1 MLELHEF
8 LSEIKASPE
17 FRAAVFRAAVAS
29 GYDPKAGDE
38 SIAEELEGRITVLI
52 GQILFELSDETYRD
66 RTHNRRKLYDEG
78 CKGPLCLKAERDRSR
93 KRYQK
98 GNPGASRNRR
108 KSQIDDAVLN
118 YICEQYMQRINNNPD
133 LKGVA

>member
-1 MLELHEF
+1 MLELYEF
-8 LSEIKASPE
+8 LLEIKASPE
-17 FRAAVFRAAVAS
+17 FRATVFRAAVIS
-29 GYDPKAGDE
+29 GYDPKTGDE

-52 GQILFELSDETYRD
+52 GQVLFELSDEMYRN
-66 RTHNRRKLYDEG
+66 RTHNSRKLYDEG

-118 YICEQYMQRINNNPD
+118 YICEQYRQRINNNPD